1 MTVSLHRKEDERDER
16 AWNVVEKAEKVR
28 TRWSRRSIYTTPTA
42 RTHPIQGEPTGAKG
56 IERDR
61 RP

>member
-28 TRWSRRSIYTTPTA
+28 TRWSRRSIYTIPTA
-42 RTHPIQGEPTGAKG
+42 RKGAKG
-56 IERDR
+56 TERDR